1 MFGMG
6 DMMGNMD
13 AVQKQMRE
21 KLLSIEIQAEAGDGA
36 VKVTANAAREILSIA
51 IQPDLLTA
59 GDVEQLEDLIVVAV
73 NRAIQLATEQEA
85 ATTQNMLKDM
95 LPPGLGGLANMFK

>member
-6 DMMGNMD
+6 DIMGNMD

-51 IQPDLLTA
+51 IQPDLLAA

-85 ATTQNMLKDM
+85 ETTQNMLKDM